1 MTFLQ
6 RETQE
11 KLLSCWEIIIW
22 QVCATFLI
30 FPQLIIT
37 SNQKISFGFTV
48 FCSFLNVHS
57 TLFSLLPKSLGN
69 YCMLLGVSQFIQS
82 PRLQIC
88 ILQPT
93 HMLK

>member
-11 KLLSCWEIIIW
+11 KLLCWEIIIW

-37 SNQKISFGFTV
+37 RNQKISFGFTI
-48 FCSFLNVHS
+48 FCSSFKCSFNIVLITPEVTGKLLHAVGCQSIHS
-57 TLFSLLPKSLGN
+57 
-69 YCMLLGVSQFIQS
+69 VSQASDMHITAYTRS
-82 PRLQIC
+82 
-88 ILQPT
+88 
-93 HMLK
+93 